1 MTTSPANYDLVLTG
15 GTLLDPAQG
24 IHDRR
29 DVAFKDGLVSEVA
42 DRIDPASASNSVDV
56 SGKVITPGLI
66 DLHGHFYHGGN
77 TTSVHPDQ
85 ICLSSGTTT
94 GVDAGSAGFLNF
106 EAMRDYVFP
115 AHKVRLLSFLHI
127 GGVGL
132 ALNRLLGGG
141 LHDMRI
147 IDVDQTA
154 DAIKQNPGFC
164 FGVKVRMHVNAVAY
178 WNAATA
184 MKAARAAADQSGSRL
199 MVHVSGTP
207 IPLPE
212 VLDYLGP
219 GDISTHAFNGNPESI
234 LDGRGKLRPEV
245 RAAADR
251 GVIMDVAHAF
261 NGNPESILDGRGKL
275 RPEVRAAAD
284 RGVIMDV
291 AHASVH
297 CDVEVVKAALEQ
309 GLPPDTISTDIHN
322 PPPDRT
328 VYLMNDLVS
337 KFHALGLPL
346 KDSVAA
352 ATSRPAQVLGLQD
365 SLGSLAPGMCGD
377 AAVFDL
383 REGRFVWHDSV
394 GHAVNGQLRLDTFL
408 TVREG
413 AVAWREGR
421 MTRMGEC

>member
-251 GVIMDVAHAF
+251 GVIMDVAHA
-261 NGNPESILDGRGKL
+261 
-275 RPEVRAAAD
+275 
-284 RGVIMDV
+284 
-291 AHASVH
+291 SVH